1 MPDELLAL
9 EPVPLLPGHGAA
21 GPARSGQGAAGAG
34 GTATGTGSS
43 ALMGRAGLVPVFT
56 SATSGKFALGRMYQ
70 SSSDTTAVSAW
81 PMNMANLILV
91 GRGYTMDFYG
101 LQYE

>member
-1 MPDELLAL
+1 MERRGDPLRHRHRYRQFCPD
-9 EPVPLLPGHGAA
+9 GTG
-21 GPARSGQGAAGAG
+21 GAGAG
-34 GTATGTGSS
+34 VYPC
-43 ALMGRAGLVPVFT
+43 ALRPA
-56 SATSGKFALGRMYQ
+56 STSGKFALGRMYQ